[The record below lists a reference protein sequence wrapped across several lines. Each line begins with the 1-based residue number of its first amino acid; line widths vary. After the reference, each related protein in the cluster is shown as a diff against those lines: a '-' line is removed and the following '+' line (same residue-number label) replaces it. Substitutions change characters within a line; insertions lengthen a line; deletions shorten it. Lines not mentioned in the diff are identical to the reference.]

1 MKNEKPAFYRAQNSG
16 MVDSPTHLIV
26 ISPVMLI
33 LLQFLVCRPNCCCS
47 VIVTVVLHSGGP
59 WDGSYTREEIV
70 AHFP

>member
-1 MKNEKPAFYRAQNSG
+1 
-16 MVDSPTHLIV
+16 
-26 ISPVMLI
+26 MLM

-59 WDGSYTREEIV
+59 WGGSHPREEIV